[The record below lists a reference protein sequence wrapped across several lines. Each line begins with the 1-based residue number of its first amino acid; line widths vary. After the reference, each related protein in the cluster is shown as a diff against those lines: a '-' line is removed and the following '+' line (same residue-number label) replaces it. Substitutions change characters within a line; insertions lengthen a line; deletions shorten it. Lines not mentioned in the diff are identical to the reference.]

1 MRSGKPN
8 FPRSNTHG
16 ASPRGGEAAEP
27 AHHPDGGALGTTA
40 KFQATSN
47 HAGLRPLLPETIDPE
62 TGEIHSG
69 LDPAQVRIER
79 YALQAVVRRLL
90 PNARTAKCLRY
101 VQKNRSAVDV
111 WRSTGYKRA
120 HYGGLQ
126 TCASVWACP
135 VCSAKIS
142 ERRRAELKALI
153 DSHTATGGVVLL
165 VTRTVPHSRT
175 DDLGELLAK
184 IAKAEASYK
193 AHRDY
198 KVVSS
203 AFGLVGTVRA
213 VEVTHGD
220 ANGWHPHVH
229 ELVFLALPVRLEDL
243 EEDLSRIWKAAAVR
257 AGLHAP
263 SRAHGLTV
271 QDGSKAAKYA
281 SKWGLESELTQWHR
295 KHGKVQSRTPFDLL
309 RNVIGNNDGHSGQL
323 FREYSEAFHGRH
335 QLQFSRGLKQRY
347 QIAEVSDDELVQA
360 QDEDAFLLGSLSLE
374 DWRIVCRAE
383 GRGLILEV
391 AANGDWEGVLLA
403 VDGLRRFLGG
413 PDAAS
418 TDIGPNHDNDWSTDH
433 GYQKA

>member
-1 MRSGKPN
+1 MQTASHTSRRDTPARAIGSGLCDA
-8 FPRSNTHG
+8 PRG
-16 ASPRGGEAAEP
+16 ASATPL
-27 AHHPDGGALGTTA
+27 DGPALGTTA
-40 KFQATSN
+40 KFQATLCRKAFQPS
-47 HAGLRPLLPETIDPE
+47 GPETIDPE
-62 TGEIHSG
+62 TGEILSG
-69 LDPAQVRIER
+69 LDPAQVRMER
-79 YALQAVVRRLL
+79 YALQAAVRRLL
-90 PNARTAKCLRY
+90 PSSRTAKCLRY
-101 VQKNRSAVDV
+101 TQKHRTEVEV

-142 ERRRAELKALI
+142 ERRRSELKALI
-153 DSHTATGGVVLL
+153 DAHTATGGVVLL
-165 VTRTVPHSRT
+165 VTRTVPHSRS

-198 KVVSS
+198 KTVVS

-229 ELVFLALPVRLEDL
+229 ELLFLSLPVVLQDL

-257 AGLHAP
+257 AGLQAP

-295 KHGKVQSRTPFDLL
+295 KRGKVQSKTPFDLL
-309 RNVIGNNDGHSGQL
+309 RDVLASLSGPTSEAGRSAQL
-323 FREYSEAFHGRH
+323 FREYAEAFHGRH
-335 QLQFSRGLKQRY
+335 QLQFSRGLKKRY
-347 QIAEVSDDELVQA
+347 QIAEVSDDELVQQ
-360 QDEDAFLLGSLSLE
+360 QDEDAFLLGSISLD
-374 DWRIVCRAE
+374 DWRLICKVEA
-383 GRGLILEV
+383 RGMILEV
-391 AANGDWEGVLLA
+391 AANSDWEGVLRA
-403 VDGLRRFLGG
+403 VEGLRRISDG
-413 PDAAS
+413 PGAVPPAS
-418 TDIGPNHDNDWSTDH
+418 QP
-433 GYQKA
+433 